1 LTMEPVS
8 ITLAFFLDMLLGDPG
23 FLPHPVRLL
32 GALIAF
38 LDKRLF
44 SGKKYTDLVS
54 GIFIALAVTLAAFF
68 CTFYILK
75 LVRLWFGAMGYMAA
89 WVLIAYTSISAKGL
103 AVAAREVMGPLKKG
117 DIVLA
122 RRMLSKVVGRDTGE
136 LGGHEVSRG
145 AVETVAENTSDGVI
159 APLFYLAIGG
169 PPLAMAYKAINTM
182 DSMIGY
188 RNERYNYL
196 GRAAARLDDIA
207 NFIPARLTGLLYVA
221 SSFLLSGKGLYSWAG
236 AWKVLVRDRRKH
248 SSPNSGYPEAAV
260 AGALGVRLGGENS
273 YFGRKSM
280 KPFIGDPVNELTAA
294 RIGDAVRLMYVAS
307 MVGLAVSVVINA
319 IIYRG
324 FF

>member
-1 LTMEPVS
+1 
-8 ITLAFFLDMLLGDPG
+8 MLLGDPG
-23 FLPHPVRLL
+23 FLPHPVRFL

-44 SGKKYTDLVS
+44 SGKKYADLLS
-54 GIFIALAVTLAAFF
+54 GIIIVLTVTLAAYF

-75 LVRLWFGAMGYMAA
+75 LVHSWFGVAGYMAA
-89 WVLIAYTSISAKGL
+89 WVIIAYTTISAKGL
-103 AVAAREVMGPLKKG
+103 AVAAREVMGPLSKG

-122 RRMLSKVVGRDTGE
+122 RRMLSMVVGRDTGE
-136 LGGHEVSRG
+136 LDGHDVSRG

-159 APLFYLAIGG
+159 APLFYLALGG

-196 GRAAARLDDIA
+196 GRAAARLDDIV
-207 NFIPARLTGLLYVA
+207 NFVPARLTGLLYVA
-221 SSFLLSGKGLYSWAG
+221 ASFLLGGIGSYSWTG
-236 AWKVLVRDRRKH
+236 AWKVLVRDRKKH

-260 AGALGVRLGGENS
+260 AGALGIRLGGENS
-273 YFGRKSM
+273 YFGKKSI
-280 KPFIGDPVNELTAA
+280 KPFIGDPDNELTSA
-294 RIGDAVRLMYVAS
+294 RIGDAVKLMYGAS
-307 MVGLAVSVVINA
+307 MLGLAVSVVVSA

-324 FF
+324 LY

>member
-1 LTMEPVS
+1 MEPVS

-23 FLPHPVRLL
+23 FLPHPVRSL

-44 SGKKYTDLVS
+44 SGKKYADLAS
-54 GIFIALAVTLAAFF
+54 GLFIVLTVTLTAYF
-68 CTFYILK
+68 CTFYFLK
-75 LVRLWFGAMGYMAA
+75 LVHLWFGAAGYMAA
-89 WVLIAYTSISAKGL
+89 WVIIAYTSISAKGL
-103 AVAAREVMGPLKKG
+103 AVAARDVMEPLKNG

-122 RRMLSKVVGRDTGE
+122 RRMLSMVVGRDTGE
-136 LGGHEVSRG
+136 LDGHEVSRG

-188 RNERYNYL
+188 RSERYNYL
-196 GRAAARLDDIA
+196 GRAAAQLDDIA

-221 SSFLLSGKGLYSWAG
+221 SSFLLSGEGRYSFAG
-236 AWKVLVRDRRKH
+236 AWKVLVRDRKKH

-273 YFGRKSM
+273 YFGKKSI
-280 KPFIGDPVNELTAA
+280 KPFIGNPDNELTAA
-294 RIGDAVRLMYVAS
+294 RIGDAVKLMYVAS
-307 MVGLAVSVVINA
+307 MLGLAMSVIVSA

-324 FF
+324 LY